1 MEGHPLDRSME
12 PYYERRSAE
21 YDDWYLGSG
30 LFAERDRPGWDE
42 DATDQLRLFARR
54 LGDHAA
60 ADQFDQFDDLA
71 PL

>member
-1 MEGHPLDRSME
+1 MAGHPLDRSME

-42 DATDQLRLFARR
+42 DVRAMIEAVS
-54 LGDHAA
+54 
-60 ADQFDQFDDLA
+60 
-71 PL
+71 